1 MEINYFGPC
10 STCEYF
16 RSIKTN
22 RVLMLV
28 PNVLEPSTAPIHN
41 ESFPSCPT
49 CSFSH
54 PLTFFWLAF
63 VLACK
68 FSVQSL
74 KLSVSH
80 HWQSKCRACRVA
92 VQPKHLDKWKSRPSL
107 VQLLSGKLNFLPED
121 QYGSCHVIIPSSW
134 DWNRVGENYYER
146 LI

>member
-1 MEINYFGPC
+1 MKINCFGPC
-10 STCEYF
+10 STREYF

-28 PNVLEPSTAPIHN
+28 PNVFEPSTAQIHN
-41 ESFPSCPT
+41 ESSPSCPA

-74 KLSVSH
+74 KVSASH
-80 HWQSKCRACRVA
+80 HWQSKCRACRVT
-92 VQPKHLDKWKSRPSL
+92 VQPQHLDKWKSQPHL
-107 VQLLSGKLNFLPED
+107 VQSLCRKLNFLPEK
-121 QYGSCHVIIPSSW
+121 IIKPI
-134 DWNRVGENYYER
+134 N
-146 LI
+146 